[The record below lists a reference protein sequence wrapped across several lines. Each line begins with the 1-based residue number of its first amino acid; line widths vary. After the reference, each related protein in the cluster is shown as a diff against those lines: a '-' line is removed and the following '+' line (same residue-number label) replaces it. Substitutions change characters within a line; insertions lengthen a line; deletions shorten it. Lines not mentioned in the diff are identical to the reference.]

1 MRNPPCRTV
10 IKRTLG
16 NSFLP
21 VARLT
26 MAVHYRNNKNVIWFD
41 GVEKGVRKYAGKVAA
56 HIFFK
61 KFPLFRLFDN
71 MKNGLLDRC
80 NKTMS

>member
-1 MRNPPCRTV
+1 
-10 IKRTLG
+10 
-16 NSFLP
+16 
-21 VARLT
+21 
-26 MAVHYRNNKNVIWFD
+26 MAVHYRNDKNLIWFD
-41 GVEKGVRKYAGKVAA
+41 GVENGVRKYAGKVAA